1 MHKHILIT
9 GGCGFVGSELVKH
22 LLKKGYFINVLD
34 LQIYG
39 SNLNDHPNLNL
50 IKGDI
55 RDLKIIDKAT
65 KSVDVV
71 IHLACISNDPS
82 FELNPSLGKSINLDS
97 FLPFLDICKKNKI
110 KKFIYASSSSVYGIK
125 NIKDVNEDEELEP
138 ITDYSKYKAECEK
151 ILFNHKSDMTKTVIR
166 PATVCGL
173 SSRLRLDLVINI
185 ITKHAFFDNKIKIFG
200 GDQLR
205 PNIHLMDMID
215 AYTLLLEADDLFIDK
230 KIYNVGFQNLSLN
243 EIGTTVRGIIGPSL
257 DVETIKTDDNRS
269 YHISSDKIFNELKY
283 KPKRKIEEAINE
295 LKIYFENFS
304 DKNEFE
310 KDKYYNI
317 KRMQNLKLK

>member
-1 MHKHILIT
+1 MHKNILIT

-125 NIKDVNEDEELEP
+125 NIKDVNEEEELEP

-215 AYTLLLEADDLFIDK
+215 AYTLLLEADDSFIDK

-283 KPKRKIEEAINE
+283 KPKRKIEDAINE

>member
-1 MHKHILIT
+1 MHKNILIT

-22 LLKKGYFINVLD
+22 LLKKGYFVKVLD

-39 SNLNDHPNLNL
+39 SNLNDHPNLKL

-55 RDLKIIDKAT
+55 RDEKIVDIAT
-65 KSVDVV
+65 KSIDAV

-82 FELNPSLGKSINLDS
+82 FELNPTLGKSINLDS
-97 FLPFLDICKKNKI
+97 FLPFLNICKKNKI

-125 NIKDVNEDEELEP
+125 NIKNVSEQEELEP

-151 ILFNHKSDMTKTVIR
+151 ILFNHKSDMVKTVIR

-215 AYTLLLEADDLFIDK
+215 AYTLLLETDDTLVDK

-243 EIGTTVRGIIGPSL
+243 EIGTTVRDIIGPRL

-269 YHISSDKIFNELKY
+269 YHISSNKIFDELNY
-283 KPKRKIEEAINE
+283 KPKRKIEDAINE
-295 LKIYFENFS
+295 LKNYFEDFS
-304 DKNEFE
+304 DKKEFE

>member
-1 MHKHILIT
+1 
-9 GGCGFVGSELVKH
+9 
-22 LLKKGYFINVLD
+22 
-34 LQIYG
+34 
-39 SNLNDHPNLNL
+39 
-50 IKGDI
+50 
-55 RDLKIIDKAT
+55 
-65 KSVDVV
+65 
-71 IHLACISNDPS
+71 
-82 FELNPSLGKSINLDS
+82 
-97 FLPFLDICKKNKI
+97 
-110 KKFIYASSSSVYGIK
+110 
-125 NIKDVNEDEELEP
+125 
-138 ITDYSKYKAECEK
+138 
-151 ILFNHKSDMTKTVIR
+151 MTKTVIR

-215 AYTLLLEADDLFIDK
+215 AYTLLLEADDSFIDK

-283 KPKRKIEEAINE
+283 KPKE
-295 LKIYFENFS
+295 
-304 DKNEFE
+304 
-310 KDKYYNI
+310 
-317 KRMQNLKLK
+317 KLKTLLMN

>member
-283 KPKRKIEEAINE
+283 KPKRKIEDAINE

>member
-1 MHKHILIT
+1 MHKNILIT

-39 SNLNDHPNLNL
+39 SNLNDHVNLNL

-55 RDLKIIDKAT
+55 RDTKIIDKAT
-65 KSVDVV
+65 KSVDAV

-125 NIKDVNEDEELEP
+125 NIKDVNEEEELEP

-215 AYTLLLEADDLFIDK
+215 AYTLLLEADDSFIDK

-283 KPKRKIEEAINE
+283 KPKRKIEDAINE

>member
-1 MHKHILIT
+1 M
-9 GGCGFVGSELVKH
+9 
-22 LLKKGYFINVLD
+22 
-34 LQIYG
+34 
-39 SNLNDHPNLNL
+39 
-50 IKGDI
+50 
-55 RDLKIIDKAT
+55 
-65 KSVDVV
+65 

-125 NIKDVNEDEELEP
+125 NIKDVNEEEELEP

-215 AYTLLLEADDLFIDK
+215 AYTLLLEADDSFIDK

-283 KPKRKIEEAINE
+283 KPKRKIEDAINE